1 MKTRPISIIVFCLF
15 CYLLAACQSS
25 SDEPTADWWEEAVF
39 YEIFVRSF
47 YDSDCDGIGDFNGIT
62 EKLDYLEE
70 LGVTAL
76 WLMPI
81 FPSTS
86 YHGYDVVNYFNVNP
100 EFGTMADFQNLVEE
114 TQKRNIRI
122 IIDLVINHSSYE
134 HPWFLDAVS
143 SPDSEVRDWYLWS
156 DVYPGYN
163 GPMGT
168 AWHSSDTGY
177 YYGAFFYQ
185 QPDLNYT
192 NPEVTA
198 KMQEIS
204 AFWLNEIG
212 VDGFRVDG
220 ARHLIEEGQ
229 KQDNTES
236 THNWFREYYQFYKN
250 ENPQAYTVGEISGAS
265 AFIAK
270 TYTGDQFDHVFNFD
284 IAYGFINSANNGSK
298 QAATTAINF
307 TLKDLPDGNYAT
319 FLTNHDQNRVMN
331 TLGGDVNKAKVAA
344 SLLLT
349 AQGTPY
355 LYYGEEIGML
365 GKKPDE
371 DIRRPMW
378 WSAEPNAGFSCPAAE
393 PWRPP
398 LEDHT
403 QTNVAQQQ
411 GDGTSLLS
419 HYQRLIGI
427 RKSHPAL
434 STGLTTII
442 ETNDNQLYSVLRTT
456 PGEQVL
462 VVINLG
468 TEPIDLYTLSVEQ
481 SPLSRGKYQ
490 PNGLMGEFDGSI
502 QADEEGGFT
511 LEVDTSIQPYETLII
526 ELN

>member
-1 MKTRPISIIVFCLF
+1 MKYSLIVTLG
-15 CYLLAACQSS
+15 LLILLSACSS
-25 SDEPTADWWEEAVF
+25 TPPEPSAEWWEEAVF

-47 YDSDCDGIGDFNGIT
+47 YDSNCDGIGDFNGIT
-62 EKLDYLEE
+62 EKLEYLEE

-100 EFGTMADFQNLVEE
+100 EFGTMADFQNLVEKAHE
-114 TQKRNIRI
+114 REIRI
-122 IIDLVINHSSYE
+122 IIDLVINHTSYE
-134 HPWFLDAVS
+134 HPWFRDAVS
-143 SPDSEVRDWYLWS
+143 SVDSEYRDWYLWS

-168 AWHSSDTGY
+168 AWHTSDTGY
-177 YYGAFFYQ
+177 YYGAFFYT

-198 KMQEIS
+198 KMEEIS

-212 VDGFRVDG
+212 VNGFRVDG

-229 KQDNTES
+229 KQSDTDS
-236 THNWFREYYQFYKN
+236 THNWFREYYLFYKG

-270 TYTGDQFDHVFNFD
+270 TYTGDQFDQVFNFD
-284 IAYGFINSANNGSK
+284 LAYGFINSANNGTK
-298 QAATTAINF
+298 QAAVTAINF
-307 TLKDLPDGNYAT
+307 TLKDMPEGNYAT
-319 FLTNHDQNRVMN
+319 FLTNHDQNRSMN
-331 TLGGDVNKAKVAA
+331 TLGEDVNKAKVAA

-349 AQGTPY
+349 AQGTPFI
-355 LYYGEEIGML
+355 YYGEEIGML

-378 WSAEPNAGFSCPAAE
+378 WSDEPNAGFSCPDAI

-403 QTNVAQQQ
+403 VTNVVRQQE
-411 GDGTSLLS
+411 DPTSLLS
-419 HYQRLIGI
+419 HYQSLIEL

-434 STGLTTII
+434 NTGLATIV
-442 ETNDNQLYSVLRTT
+442 ETDDQALFSVLRTT
-456 PGEQVL
+456 SGEQIL
-462 VVINLG
+462 VVINLSG
-468 TEPIDLYTLSVEQ
+468 EPIDQYALSVEQ
-481 SPLSRGKYQ
+481 SPLARGKYIFKA
-490 PNGLMGEFDGSI
+490 LMGELGGPI
-502 QADEEGGFT
+502 NAEDEGRFV
-511 LEVDTSIQPYETLII
+511 LEVDSTILPFETLI
-526 ELN
+526 LNLN